1 MVSREACD
9 RIFVMRKISKDTVI
23 HQALKSNP
31 ATVRV
36 FDAHRM
42 GCKSCG
48 GGKVETV
55 AWGASVHG
63 LDVEAFLRELN
74 EAAESGESHKK

>member
-1 MVSREACD
+1 MAPQEVCD
-9 RIFVMRKISKDTVI
+9 RIFVMGKITRDTVI
-23 HQALKSNP
+23 HQVMKSNP
-31 ATVRV
+31 GTVKV

-55 AWGASVHG
+55 AWGASMHG
-63 LDVEAFLRELN
+63 VDVEDFLLALN
-74 EAAESGESHKK
+74 EAANGGESAKK

>member
-1 MVSREACD
+1 MG
-9 RIFVMRKISKDTVI
+9 KITGDMLI
-23 HQALKSNP
+23 HQTMKLNP
-31 ATVRV
+31 GTVSV

-55 AWGASVHG
+55 AWGASMHG
-63 LDVEAFLRELN
+63 LDVEAFLKELN
-74 EAAESGESHKK
+74 EAANGGLSPQK